1 MTNAG
6 VCSGDEQS
14 AHVMLFSITCLT
26 ALDHIDLFKEPHRVG
41 KTDPVWSDH

>member
-14 AHVMLFSITCLT
+14 AHVVLLVIVRWTAQITLICL
-26 ALDHIDLFKEPHRVG
+26 KEPHRAG
-41 KTDPVWSDH
+41 TTDRVWSDH